1 MCRAIHIPA
10 MDRLSPRDY
19 TSLLEFRSA
28 LRQFESWSTAQARRA
43 GLTAAQHQLLL
54 TLKGHPDERGP
65 TIREVADYL
74 NTRHH
79 SVVGLV
85 DRAADAGLLCRFR
98 DADDARVVR
107 LRLTEVG
114 EQRIAALSELHLTEL
129 RRLAPALEHLIDPAA
144 GDAPS

>member
-1 MCRAIHIPA
+1 MA
-10 MDRLSPRDY
+10 RLSQRDY
-19 TSLLEFRSA
+19 TNLLELRSA
-28 LRQFESWSTAQARRA
+28 LRQFESWSAEQAQRA

-54 TLKGHPDERGP
+54 TVKGHADERGP

-79 SVVGLV
+79 SVVGLI
-85 DRAADAGLLCRFR
+85 DRAADAGLLRRCR
-98 DADDARVVR
+98 DDEDARLVR

-129 RRLAPALEHLIDPAA
+129 RRLAPVLEHLIELNAERAED
-144 GDAPS
+144 